1 MLRSKI
7 SVVNEY
13 SSGKEPLLAEFS
25 GILSLYLSL
34 SINMSLLDLVDD
46 TIEKGIKVRRR
57 NPGFR

>member
-7 SVVNEY
+7 SVVNE
-13 SSGKEPLLAEFS
+13 EPYVKDQLVTEFS
-25 GILSLYLSL
+25 GTLALYLSL